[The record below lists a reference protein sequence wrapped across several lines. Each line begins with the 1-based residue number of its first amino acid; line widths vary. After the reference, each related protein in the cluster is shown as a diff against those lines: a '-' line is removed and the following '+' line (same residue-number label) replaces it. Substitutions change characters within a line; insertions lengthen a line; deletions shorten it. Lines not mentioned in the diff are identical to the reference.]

1 MAMDG
6 IFFDEAPYEY
16 SAEAAAYMD
25 TVDEAAKNSSGLQ
38 GNRTVIHNPGTVPST
53 LFNLSTTDITVVFED
68 AYYAY
73 WSQLS
78 SLSSLPLARTHYSQ
92 IIHSIPAK
100 KDSSGDLQHLVDQMS
115 QHAAYLFLT
124 VRSMDPYEGFAANWT
139 KFIDVMPS

>member
-1 MAMDG
+1 MDG
-6 IFFDEAPYEY
+6 ILFEEAPCEC
-16 SAEAAAYMD
+16 SAGAAGYTS
-25 TVDEAAKNSSGLQ
+25 TVSKAAKNASEWQ
-38 GNRTVIHNPGTVPST
+38 GDRTVIHNPGTVPST
-53 LFNLSTTDITVVFED
+53 LFNLSAADITVVFED

-73 WSQLS
+73 SSQLS